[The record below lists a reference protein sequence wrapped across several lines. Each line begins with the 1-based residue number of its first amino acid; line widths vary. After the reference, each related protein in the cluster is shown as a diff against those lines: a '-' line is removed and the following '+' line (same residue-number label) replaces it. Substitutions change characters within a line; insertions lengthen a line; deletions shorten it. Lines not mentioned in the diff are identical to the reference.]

1 MNIGLTYRHL
11 GSIKSEPPF
20 SLALIEIDR
29 SRFGKVF
36 FFDVLIDRQI

>member
-1 MNIGLTYRHL
+1 MNIGAYIQTSGFYQVRTTV
-11 GSIKSEPPF
+11 